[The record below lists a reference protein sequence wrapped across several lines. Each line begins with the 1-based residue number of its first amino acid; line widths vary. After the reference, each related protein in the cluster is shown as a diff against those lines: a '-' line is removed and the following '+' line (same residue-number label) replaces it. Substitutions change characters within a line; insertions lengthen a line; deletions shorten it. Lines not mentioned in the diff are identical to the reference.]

1 MSTADFLRLIA
12 GGILALVSSYI
23 GLLIKN
29 GYKENTAIDKGLCEF
44 CDSFKR
50 ELTFEKTAVI
60 DFCRKFSEG
69 QKGKITNLINE
80 YTESLQREGQF
91 KRDVNKWDIA
101 HLKSE
106 DKQDIVTFFNGLGKS
121 PTKEQV
127 AFVEKYGE
135 LFKSRLANATEQ
147 EKKKGGMYFKL
158 FVLLG
163 VALMV
168 IVG

>member
-23 GLLIKN
+23 GLLVKK
-29 GYKENTAIDKGLCEF
+29 GYKENTAIYKGLKEF
-44 CDSFKR
+44 CDQFKT
-50 ELTFEKTAVI
+50 ELTYEKTAVI
-60 DFCRKFSEG
+60 DFCGKFSKG
-69 QKGKITNLINE
+69 QRGDVADLINE
-80 YTESLQREGQF
+80 YTASLQKEGQF
-91 KRDVNKWDIA
+91 QRDVEKWELA
-101 HLKSE
+101 HLKRE
-106 DKQDIVTFFNGLGKS
+106 EKQEIVTFFNGLGKS
-121 PTKEQV
+121 PTKEQL

-135 LFKSRLANATEQ
+135 LFKSRLANAIEQ
-147 EKKKGGMYFKL
+147 EKKKGNMYFKL

>member
-23 GLLIKN
+23 GLLVKK
-29 GYKENTAIDKGLCEF
+29 GYKENTAIYKGLKEF
-44 CDSFKR
+44 CDQFKT
-50 ELTFEKTAVI
+50 ELTYEKTAVI
-60 DFCRKFSEG
+60 DFCGKFSKG
-69 QKGKITNLINE
+69 QRDVTDLINE
-80 YTESLQREGQF
+80 YTASLQKEGQF
-91 KRDVNKWDIA
+91 QRDVEKWELA
-101 HLKSE
+101 HLKRE
-106 DKQDIVTFFNGLGKS
+106 EKQEIVTFFNGLGKS
-121 PTKEQV
+121 PTKEQL

-135 LFKSRLANATEQ
+135 LFKSRLASAIEQ
-147 EKKKGGMYFKL
+147 EKKKGNMYFKL

>member
-23 GLLIKN
+23 GLLVKK
-29 GYKENTAIDKGLCEF
+29 GYKENTAIYKGLKEF
-44 CDSFKR
+44 CDQFKT
-50 ELTFEKTAVI
+50 ELTYEKTAVI
-60 DFCRKFSEG
+60 DFCSKFSKG
-69 QKGKITNLINE
+69 QRAVADLINE
-80 YTESLQREGQF
+80 YTASLQKEGQF
-91 KRDVNKWDIA
+91 QRDVEKWELA
-101 HLKSE
+101 HLKRE
-106 DKQDIVTFFNGLGKS
+106 EKQEIVTFFNGLGKS
-121 PTKEQV
+121 PTKEQL

-135 LFKSRLANATEQ
+135 LFKSRLANAIEQ
-147 EKKKGGMYFKL
+147 EKKKGNMYFKL

>member
-23 GLLIKN
+23 GLLVKK
-29 GYKENTAIDKGLCEF
+29 GYKENTAIYKGLKEF
-44 CDSFKR
+44 CDQFKT
-50 ELTFEKTAVI
+50 ELTYEKTAVI
-60 DFCRKFSEG
+60 DFCGKFSKG
-69 QKGKITNLINE
+69 QRDVTDLINE
-80 YTESLQREGQF
+80 YTASLQKEGQF
-91 KRDVNKWDIA
+91 QRDVEKWELA
-101 HLKSE
+101 HLKRE
-106 DKQDIVTFFNGLGKS
+106 EKQEIVTFFNGLGKS
-121 PTKEQV
+121 PTKEQL

-135 LFKSRLANATEQ
+135 LFNSRLANAIEQ
-147 EKKKGGMYFKL
+147 EKKRGNMYFKL

>member
-23 GLLIKN
+23 GLLVKK
-29 GYKENTAIDKGLCEF
+29 GYKENTAIYKGLKEF
-44 CDSFKR
+44 CDQFKT
-50 ELTFEKTAVI
+50 ELTYEKTAVI
-60 DFCRKFSEG
+60 DFCRKFSKG
-69 QKGKITNLINE
+69 QRAVSDLINE
-80 YTESLQREGQF
+80 YTASLQKEGQF
-91 KRDVNKWDIA
+91 QRDVEKWELA

-106 DKQDIVTFFNGLGKS
+106 EKQEIVTFFNGLGKS
-121 PTKEQV
+121 PTKEQL

-135 LFKSRLANATEQ
+135 LFKSRLANAIEQ
-147 EKKKGGMYFKL
+147 EKKKGNMYFKL

>member
-23 GLLIKN
+23 GLLFKK
-29 GYKENTAIDKGLCEF
+29 GYKENTAIYKGLKEF
-44 CDSFKR
+44 CDQFKT
-50 ELTFEKTAVI
+50 ELTYEKTAVI
-60 DFCRKFSEG
+60 DFCSKFSKG
-69 QKGKITNLINE
+69 QRGVTDLINE
-80 YTESLQREGQF
+80 YTASLQKEGQF
-91 KRDVNKWDIA
+91 HRDVENWELA
-101 HLKSE
+101 HLKDDE
-106 DKQDIVTFFNGLGKS
+106 KQEIVTFFNGLGKS
-121 PTKEQV
+121 PTKEQL

-135 LFKSRLANATEQ
+135 LFKSRLANAIEQ
-147 EKKKGGMYFKL
+147 EKKKGNMYFKL